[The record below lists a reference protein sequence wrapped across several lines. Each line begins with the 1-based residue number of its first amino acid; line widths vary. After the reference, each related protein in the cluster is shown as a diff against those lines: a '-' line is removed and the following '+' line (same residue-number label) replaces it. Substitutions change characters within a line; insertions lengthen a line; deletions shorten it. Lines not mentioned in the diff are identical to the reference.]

1 MAEEAS
7 ISALMDRVAR
17 TSPFHRELAKLGT
30 EEQAVFD
37 HTSLP
42 GVPFVA
48 ALCIRTLPDTAR
60 AWVVAPHLRAQEA
73 LAAQLETWGV
83 RHLLF
88 IPEKEV
94 ALGEEMGDPELAA
107 ERLNI
112 LHCISSSR
120 TGGQTI
126 ILTEGSLNDE
136 VPSPDG
142 MQNQGITL
150 KTGET
155 HAPDDLIR
163 QFGEAGFEGVP
174 QVISRGQWSRRG
186 GILDVFPLQS
196 SHPVRLEFFDDEIE
210 SIREF
215 DVDSQISFRKA
226 EHVNLILTEAE
237 GAETLRDWIKPGDL
251 VITAPFCKERGNVC
265 ILTSPPENAAG
276 EEDFSLAI
284 HDNPLG
290 SFEAGDFVMQEMR
303 RELAER
309 QIREW
314 LDRKW
319 NVSMFFPNEGEEERF
334 RDICARTPSLLSIT
348 PLRGELPAG
357 FSIPEAKTAVLSSSE
372 LFGRYQSAT
381 ARRRASREDKARK
394 ARAQASLKD
403 INPGD
408 LVVHTSYGIGK
419 FINISSS
426 PDSGDEEMN
435 ILYRDNTILHVP
447 LSQAHL
453 VSRYIGLGSKTPEL
467 NKLGDSKWQRAK
479 NPQNDPW
486 RITPPSSS
494 MSRRNARQE
503 KATAT
508 PRTANGC
515 GNLKTPFPSGKPR
528 TSSAPSPRRK
538 RTWNPPAPWIA

>member
-17 TSPFHRELAKLGT
+17 TAPFHRELAKLGT

-112 LHCISSSR
+112 LHRISSSR

-126 ILTEGSLNDE
+126 VLTEGSLNDE

-150 KTGET
+150 KSGET

-163 QFGEAGFEGVP
+163 QFEEAGFEGVP

-226 EHVNLILTEAE
+226 EHVNLILAEAA
-237 GAETLRDWIKPGDL
+237 GAGTLRDWIKPGDL
-251 VITAPFCKERGNVC
+251 VITAPFCR
-265 ILTSPPENAAG
+265 
-276 EEDFSLAI
+276 
-284 HDNPLG
+284 
-290 SFEAGDFVMQEMR
+290 
-303 RELAER
+303 
-309 QIREW
+309 
-314 LDRKW
+314 
-319 NVSMFFPNEGEEERF
+319 
-334 RDICARTPSLLSIT
+334 
-348 PLRGELPAG
+348 
-357 FSIPEAKTAVLSSSE
+357 
-372 LFGRYQSAT
+372 
-381 ARRRASREDKARK
+381 
-394 ARAQASLKD
+394 
-403 INPGD
+403 
-408 LVVHTSYGIGK
+408 
-419 FINISSS
+419 
-426 PDSGDEEMN
+426 
-435 ILYRDNTILHVP
+435 
-447 LSQAHL
+447 
-453 VSRYIGLGSKTPEL
+453 
-467 NKLGDSKWQRAK
+467 
-479 NPQNDPW
+479 
-486 RITPPSSS
+486 
-494 MSRRNARQE
+494 
-503 KATAT
+503 
-508 PRTANGC
+508 
-515 GNLKTPFPSGKPR
+515 
-528 TSSAPSPRRK
+528 
-538 RTWNPPAPWIA
+538 

>member
-17 TSPFHRELAKLGT
+17 TAPFHRELAKLGT

-112 LHCISSSR
+112 LHRISSSR

-196 SHPVRLEFFDDEIE
+196 SHPVRLEFF
-210 SIREF
+210 
-215 DVDSQISFRKA
+215 
-226 EHVNLILTEAE
+226 
-237 GAETLRDWIKPGDL
+237 
-251 VITAPFCKERGNVC
+251 
-265 ILTSPPENAAG
+265 
-276 EEDFSLAI
+276 
-284 HDNPLG
+284 
-290 SFEAGDFVMQEMR
+290 
-303 RELAER
+303 
-309 QIREW
+309 
-314 LDRKW
+314 
-319 NVSMFFPNEGEEERF
+319 
-334 RDICARTPSLLSIT
+334 
-348 PLRGELPAG
+348 
-357 FSIPEAKTAVLSSSE
+357 
-372 LFGRYQSAT
+372 
-381 ARRRASREDKARK
+381 
-394 ARAQASLKD
+394 
-403 INPGD
+403 
-408 LVVHTSYGIGK
+408 
-419 FINISSS
+419 
-426 PDSGDEEMN
+426 
-435 ILYRDNTILHVP
+435 
-447 LSQAHL
+447 
-453 VSRYIGLGSKTPEL
+453 
-467 NKLGDSKWQRAK
+467 
-479 NPQNDPW
+479 
-486 RITPPSSS
+486 
-494 MSRRNARQE
+494 
-503 KATAT
+503 
-508 PRTANGC
+508 
-515 GNLKTPFPSGKPR
+515 
-528 TSSAPSPRRK
+528 
-538 RTWNPPAPWIA
+538 

>member
-17 TSPFHRELAKLGT
+17 TAPFHRELAKLGT

-48 ALCIRTLPDTAR
+48 TLCIRTLPDTAR

-112 LHCISSSR
+112 LHRISSSR

-196 SHPVRLEFFDDEIE
+196 SHPVRLEFLTMKLNP
-210 SIREF
+210 SG
-215 DVDSQISFRKA
+215 
-226 EHVNLILTEAE
+226 NLM
-237 GAETLRDWIKPGDL
+237 WIP
-251 VITAPFCKERGNVC
+251 R
-265 ILTSPPENAAG
+265 
-276 EEDFSLAI
+276 
-284 HDNPLG
+284 
-290 SFEAGDFVMQEMR
+290 
-303 RELAER
+303 
-309 QIREW
+309 
-314 LDRKW
+314 
-319 NVSMFFPNEGEEERF
+319 FP
-334 RDICARTPSLLSIT
+334 S
-348 PLRGELPAG
+348 
-357 FSIPEAKTAVLSSSE
+357 
-372 LFGRYQSAT
+372 
-381 ARRRASREDKARK
+381 ARRNTS
-394 ARAQASLKD
+394 
-403 INPGD
+403 
-408 LVVHTSYGIGK
+408 TSY
-419 FINISSS
+419 
-426 PDSGDEEMN
+426 
-435 ILYRDNTILHVP
+435 
-447 LSQAHL
+447 
-453 VSRYIGLGSKTPEL
+453 
-467 NKLGDSKWQRAK
+467 
-479 NPQNDPW
+479 
-486 RITPPSSS
+486 
-494 MSRRNARQE
+494 
-503 KATAT
+503 
-508 PRTANGC
+508 
-515 GNLKTPFPSGKPR
+515 
-528 TSSAPSPRRK
+528 
-538 RTWNPPAPWIA
+538 